1 MVQPIRL
8 AIVGTGIFAR
18 DAYLPALT
26 RLEDQFRIAAV
37 SSRSADK
44 VKALASHIPYQVD
57 LITDYDALL
66 ARPDIDAVALVVPI
80 GVMAEMVEAAI
91 KAGKHVI
98 SEKPAADNVASGRKL
113 LAMPRNSVWMVA
125 ENWRY
130 SDALEKGRGLIDS
143 GKIGKPI
150 MLTWTQHLD
159 ARSGKYFST
168 GWRTDMSYS
177 SGFLLDGG
185 VHHVAAVRTLIGEVA
200 ALSAFTAQVYPDM
213 PPAETLMSSLRF
225 DNGAVGSYNVTYA
238 NGSPY
243 DNAITVLGDKGS
255 FRVRLD
261 VLDTSGIPD
270 MANNPAQ
277 QFKDDGVY
285 LELADFANAI
295 QNGKT
300 PISTPEQAVQ
310 DVAIIEA
317 MFRAA
322 ESGKVV
328 APERLV

>member
-1 MVQPIRL
+1 
-8 AIVGTGIFAR
+8 
-18 DAYLPALT
+18 
-26 RLEDQFRIAAV
+26 
-37 SSRSADK
+37 
-44 VKALASHIPYQVD
+44 
-57 LITDYDALL
+57 LI
-66 ARPDIDAVALVVPI
+66 
-80 GVMAEMVEAAI
+80 E
-91 KAGKHVI
+91 
-98 SEKPAADNVASGRKL
+98 
-113 LAMPRNSVWMVA
+113 
-125 ENWRY
+125 
-130 SDALEKGRGLIDS
+130 S

-150 MLTWTQHLD
+150 MLTWTQHNA
-159 ARSGKYFST
+159 AREGKYFHT

-185 VHHVAAVRTLIGEVA
+185 VHHIAAIRTLMGEVA

-243 DNAITVLGDKGS
+243 DNGITVLGDKGS
-255 FRVRLD
+255 FKVRLD
-261 VLDTSGIPD
+261 VLDTSGIPEIAD
-270 MANNPAQ
+270 GAPMK
-277 QFKDDGVY
+277 FTDDGIY

-328 APERLV
+328 TPERIV